1 MGLVTITPYRLG
13 KNNKNKN
20 NNTNNTT
27 TSNNNNNNQPTNQT
41 TKQTNKQTNKT
52 KQPTNQPNKQTNK
65 TKQNQTNKQT
75 KQNKTTTTTNNT
87 PLLPSVFLSPGPRE
101 TPRFEHSNGAF
112 RNAGPR
118 MSDGT
123 KHPAKRGKI
132 TQKCRS
138 CRRDYI
144 TRNPGTSHN
153 FGELNH

>member
-20 NNTNNTT
+20 NNTT
-27 TSNNNNNNQPTNQT
+27 TSNNNNNNQPTNQPNNQT
-41 TKQTNKQTNKT
+41 NKQNKTKQPTNQNKQTNKT
-52 KQPTNQPNKQTNK
+52 KQTN
-65 TKQNQTNKQT
+65 

-144 TRNPGTSHN
+144 TRNPGHLT
-153 FGELNH
+153 